1 MAAKPKLTQ
10 EEWNHV
16 RQAWGSDPRKGFPWL
31 IKELNL
37 PVSVEA
43 IRLRSKQEGWVKG
56 GSSKKPSLENT
67 KTKLGKT
74 EKPSL
79 EKSKK
84 QALKPKKVI
93 PVIADAEWEEVDEKT
108 LKTHGN
114 SKYLPIFDR
123 QAYELCLLG
132 ATDEEMSQFFEVSES
147 TLNLWKNHHIT
158 FSESIKRGKI
168 SADAR
173 MAERL
178 FTRGCGYR
186 YSEVKTKQM
195 PDEKGNMMDVE
206 IVTTEK
212 EVPPDTGAAFIWL
225 KNRRPK
231 DWRDKQE
238 IEIKNQLGPEL
249 LKRLETEMVARMEA
263 SRERQRLVDIE
274 RGLVVIGDDD
284 KDDND

>member
-10 EEWNHV
+10 DEWSHA
-16 RQAWGSDPRKGFPWL
+16 RQVWESDPRKGFPWL
-31 IKELNL
+31 VGKLDL

-43 IRLRSKQEGWVKG
+43 VRLRAKAEGWAKG
-56 GSSKKPSLENT
+56 GADKKPSLEN

-79 EKSKK
+79 EKTKK
-84 QALKPKKVI
+84 QTPKPEKII
-93 PVIADAEWEEVDEKT
+93 PVITDAEWEEVDEKT

-186 YSEVKTKQM
+186 YNEVKTKQM
-195 PDEKGNMMDVE
+195 LNENSKMIDVE

-249 LKRLETEMVARMEA
+249 LKRLETEMIARMEA
-263 SRERQRLVDIE
+263 SRERQRQVDIE
-274 RGLVVIGDDD
+274 RGLVSIGNDDKGDDD
-284 KDDND
+284 